1 MKGIRGNSK
10 AMLQRALDLAEK
22 NDLHPLIGSLY
33 EWEDASKAFETLR
46 RGDFVGKLIIKV

>member
-1 MKGIRGNSK
+1 
-10 AMLQRALDLAEK
+10 MLQRALDLAEK

>member
-1 MKGIRGNSK
+1 
-10 AMLQRALDLAEK
+10 MLQRALDLAEK
-22 NDLHPLIGSLY
+22 NDLYPLIGSLY